1 MVSQGKNVLYISYDG
16 MTDPLGQAQVLP
28 YLIGLKKYKHNIFL
42 LSAEKHENYSV
53 HAAKIQQI
61 CKENQIHWH
70 PIFYRKKPPVLSTI
84 LDINTLWKNAKKI
97 ITQNNVQIVHCRSY
111 ISAFI
116 GLKAQKK
123 LNCKFIF
130 DMRGFWADERI
141 EGNIW
146 KLSNPIHKR
155 LYDFF
160 KKKSEEI
167 TEKGKKLDLDLQ
179 ARAKGFEQE
188 VAMFQQT
195 GGNLTQNQ
203 IRAKQD
209 ELMQKEQNL
218 VNYRDNLMREL
229 STDESTLLNDV
240 YLQVQEFMKE
250 YAKENGIDL
259 ILSHT
264 RGGAIWYATDAIDVT
279 KSVTE
284 GLNKKYNANPAAAE
298 KKPAAADSTAKKK

>member
-1 MVSQGKNVLYISYDG
+1 M
-16 MTDPLGQAQVLP
+16 
-28 YLIGLKKYKHNIFL
+28 
-42 LSAEKHENYSV
+42 
-53 HAAKIQQI
+53 
-61 CKENQIHWH
+61 
-70 PIFYRKKPPVLSTI
+70 
-84 LDINTLWKNAKKI
+84 NTLSIFATYQPNFIQVRKIFARFVVLALVAVGVYSCDKKTDSTGADASSTGGVAAGDLKI
-97 ITQNNVQIVHCRSY
+97 AYVHTDSV
-111 ISAFI
+111 IN
-116 GLKAQKK
+116 K
-123 LNCKFIF
+123 
-130 DMRGFWADERI
+130 
-141 EGNIW
+141 
-146 KLSNPIHKR
+146 
-155 LYDFF
+155 YDFF

-195 GGNLTQNQ
+195 GGSLTQNQ

-218 VNYRDNLMREL
+218 ISYRNNLMQEL
-229 STDESTLLNDV
+229 STDESKLLNDV
-240 YLQVQEFMKE
+240 YEQVQEYMKE
-250 YAKENGIDL
+250 YAKEKGIDL

-298 KKPAAADSTAKKK
+298 AKATATDSIPKN

>member
-1 MVSQGKNVLYISYDG
+1 M
-16 MTDPLGQAQVLP
+16 
-28 YLIGLKKYKHNIFL
+28 
-42 LSAEKHENYSV
+42 
-53 HAAKIQQI
+53 
-61 CKENQIHWH
+61 
-70 PIFYRKKPPVLSTI
+70 
-84 LDINTLWKNAKKI
+84 NTLSIFATYQPNFIQVRKIFTRFVGLALVAVVVYSCGKKSDATGADSSSKEGAAAGDLKI
-97 ITQNNVQIVHCRSY
+97 AYVHTDSV
-111 ISAFI
+111 IN
-116 GLKAQKK
+116 K
-123 LNCKFIF
+123 
-130 DMRGFWADERI
+130 
-141 EGNIW
+141 
-146 KLSNPIHKR
+146 
-155 LYDFF
+155 YDFF

-250 YAKENGIDL
+250 YAKENGIDFSSKDDL
-259 ILSHT
+259 VKNAQI
-264 RGGAIWYATDAIDVT
+264 IDFY
-279 KSVTE
+279 TE
-284 GLNKKYNANPAAAE
+284 RINQCTESLGQVEKIKKFVLLPMELTQEAGELTPTSKLKRKIINE
-298 KKPAAADSTAKKK
+298 KY

>member
-1 MVSQGKNVLYISYDG
+1 MRPVNPNFIQVRKIFARFVVLALVAVGVYSCGKK
-16 MTDPLGQAQVLP
+16 TDSTGADTSSTGGVAAAD
-28 YLIGLKKYKHNIFL
+28 LKIAFVHTD
-42 LSAEKHENYSV
+42 SV
-53 HAAKIQQI
+53 
-61 CKENQIHWH
+61 
-70 PIFYRKKPPVLSTI
+70 
-84 LDINTLWKNAKKI
+84 INK
-97 ITQNNVQIVHCRSY
+97 
-111 ISAFI
+111 
-116 GLKAQKK
+116 
-123 LNCKFIF
+123 
-130 DMRGFWADERI
+130 
-141 EGNIW
+141 
-146 KLSNPIHKR
+146 
-155 LYDFF
+155 YDFF

-188 VAMFQQT
+188 VAIFQQT

-218 VNYRDNLMREL
+218 ISYRNNLMQEL
-229 STDESTLLNDV
+229 STDESKLLNDV
-240 YLQVQEFMKE
+240 YEQVQEYMKE

-264 RGGAIWYATDAIDVT
+264 RGGAIWFATDAIDVT

-298 KKPAAADSTAKKK
+298 AKAAAADSTAKK